1 MNPPHWPVRM
11 HIASVGVSKF
21 CFLLTLAFCGLLLL
35 LIPALQ
41 PPARQVDLP
50 QPRPQVRTAQAS
62 PSQHARIPSISG
74 PVDEADSARWLSS
87 SSAVHGGSIQTED
100 SRNDNQIPK
109 RATVS
114 REGALLRGNGG
125 TLPGSRALDLLVL
138 KDIFIAV
145 KTTRKY
151 HKSRLELLI
160 QTWISQAKEQV
171 SIRLQVFLFFW
182 LRFILKWP
190 VFKIVLH
197 NPEGYVTCVIWLH
210 IECHTL

>member
-1 MNPPHWPVRM
+1 MNPLHRPVRM

-41 PPARQVDLP
+41 PSARQVDLP
-50 QPRPQVRTAQAS
+50 QPRPQVRTAHAS
-62 PSQHARIPSISG
+62 PSQHARIP
-74 PVDEADSARWLSS
+74 EADSATWLNSS
-87 SSAVHGGSIQTED
+87 SVVQGGSIQTKD
-100 SRNDNQIPK
+100 SRNENQSPK

-114 REGALLRGNGG
+114 KEGVPLRGNGD
-125 TLPGSRALDLLVL
+125 TPPGSRALDLLVL

-171 SIRLQVFLFFW
+171 SNRL
-182 LRFILKWP
+182 
-190 VFKIVLH
+190 
-197 NPEGYVTCVIWLH
+197 
-210 IECHTL
+210 

>member
-1 MNPPHWPVRM
+1 MSLLHQPVRM

-62 PSQHARIPSISG
+62 PPQRARIPSIS
-74 PVDEADSARWLSS
+74 VEEADSTAWLNS
-87 SSAVHGGSIQTED
+87 SSAVRGGSIQTKD
-100 SRNDNQIPK
+100 GRNDNQSPK

-114 REGALLRGNGG
+114 KEGVLLRGNGG

-171 SIRLQVFLFFW
+171 SSRL
-182 LRFILKWP
+182 
-190 VFKIVLH
+190 
-197 NPEGYVTCVIWLH
+197 
-210 IECHTL
+210 

>member
-1 MNPPHWPVRM
+1 MNPLHRPVRM

-21 CFLLTLAFCGLLLL
+21 CFLFSLAFCGLLLL

-50 QPRPQVRTAQAS
+50 QPRPQVRPAQTGL
-62 PSQHARIPSISG
+62 SQHARVPAVSG
-74 PVDEADSARWLSS
+74 HAGETDSATGLNR
-87 SSAVHGGSIQTED
+87 SSAGQGGSIQTEVT
-100 SRNDNQIPK
+100 RNDNDSPK
-109 RATVS
+109 RATDS
-114 REGALLRGNGG
+114 KGGALLGENGG
-125 TLPGSRALDLLVL
+125 GLSGSRIRDLLVL

-171 SIRLQVFLFFW
+171 RRAAAIFLVW
-182 LRFILKWP
+182 M
-190 VFKIVLH
+190 
-197 NPEGYVTCVIWLH
+197 
-210 IECHTL
+210 

>member
-1 MNPPHWPVRM
+1 MNPLHWPVRM

-62 PSQHARIPSISG
+62 PSRARIPSISG
-74 PVDEADSARWLSS
+74 PVEEADSATWLNS
-87 SSAVHGGSIQTED
+87 SSAVQGGSIQTKD
-100 SRNDNQIPK
+100 SRNDNQSPK

-114 REGALLRGNGG
+114 KEGVLRGNGG

-171 SIRLQVFLFFW
+171 SSRS
-182 LRFILKWP
+182 
-190 VFKIVLH
+190 
-197 NPEGYVTCVIWLH
+197 
-210 IECHTL
+210 